1 MKNFNYK
8 KLLMALA
15 IAVIVQSGTVV
26 AYNTAD
32 GAGAYSE
39 EEGAAPCSD
48 RPYQDDTHTWHN
60 FSL

>member
-26 AYNTAD
+26 AYNTAE
-32 GAGAYSE
+32 GTGAYSG

-48 RPYQDDTHTWHN
+48 LPYPNDIHD
-60 FSL
+60 

>member
-26 AYNTAD
+26 AYNTAE
-32 GAGAYSE
+32 GTVARSE

-48 RPYQDDTHTWHN
+48 RPLTDDLHD
-60 FSL
+60 

>member
-26 AYNTAD
+26 AYNTAEV
-32 GAGAYSE
+32 AGAYSG

-48 RPYQDDTHTWHN
+48 LPYPNDIHD
-60 FSL
+60 

>member
-26 AYNTAD
+26 AYNTAE
-32 GAGAYSE
+32 GTVAHSE

-48 RPYQDDTHTWHN
+48 RPISVDDHT
-60 FSL
+60 